1 MILRYL
7 WSVKFS
13 MLDRARQSTEGY
25 GCKEMVWFY
34 TGQEVLFFFFESF
47 GDWLL
52 SKSTFTWLAC
62 WLAGADVEWALQF
75 PSLGGP
81 GRVGALG
88 IPGLARLYPSHL
100 TA

>member
-34 TGQEVLFFFFESF
+34 TGQEVLFFFF
-47 GDWLL
+47 L
-52 SKSTFTWLAC
+52 SPLGIGFYPSLHLPG
-62 WLAGADVEWALQF
+62 WLAGWLE
-75 PSLGGP
+75 SM
-81 GRVGALG
+81 
-88 IPGLARLYPSHL
+88 
-100 TA
+100 

>member
-34 TGQEVLFFFFESF
+34 TGQEVLFFFFFESF

-52 SKSTFTWLAC
+52 SKSTFTWLAG
-62 WLAGADVEWALQF
+62 WLAGEYVERALKL
-75 PSLGGP
+75 P
-81 GRVGALG
+81 ALG
-88 IPGLARLYPSHL
+88 DQSRLEL
-100 TA
+100 